1 MADSAAS
8 RTVGVGVRALTSQ
21 PQRGLSPGD
30 TRGRPYH
37 PMTQRKI
44 EGYQRSIKSVVRIE
58 NHYSPGELEREGRPC
73 VTRRV
78 KLEGANSRTVQV
90 SKSF

>member
-1 MADSAAS
+1 
-8 RTVGVGVRALTSQ
+8 
-21 PQRGLSPGD
+21 
-30 TRGRPYH
+30 
-37 PMTQRKI
+37 MTQRKI

-58 NHYSPGELEREGRPC
+58 NHDHPGELEREGRPC

-90 SKSF
+90 STSF

>member
-1 MADSAAS
+1 
-8 RTVGVGVRALTSQ
+8 
-21 PQRGLSPGD
+21 
-30 TRGRPYH
+30 
-37 PMTQRKI
+37 MTQRKI
-44 EGYQRSIKSVVRIE
+44 ERYHRSMKNVVRLE
-58 NHYSPGELEREGRPC
+58 NHCSPGELKREGRPC